1 MRGTTNK
8 SILSARTY
16 TRDMLRWPMELH
28 REHAFRLWTGAA
40 LLVLVCSS
48 LCLLTDSHTEEET
61 AADNFADTV
70 GRAGRVLMMEDDETA
85 VATIGGTIGLS
96 TSSLPPV
103 EGLDA
108 VATCVQLAHN
118 TIPHTSE
125 PASSSTVSKLI
136 TVDTRYRDTCTQ
148 LYAGCSGSAEK
159 AEVLQPFRHCW
170 LKEMCHWL
178 TQRGRRF
185 DVRTLL
191 ELVAVLQPCV
201 ERCVE
206 VIATGRENGWLT
218 EKEWQ
223 RIMSGNTKVVSSYI
237 EAAFQQTEVPATKLK
252 ALVTVLSVFAAQQ
265 LCSVHSQDDGGE
277 LCDVHSQ
284 AAVACRATENQTGV
298 DLSGLFMFTSLQFG
312 AYGHFCL
319 AHAASILLALKDRT
333 SYSCAEAI
341 FQAQQELT
349 MFMTLLSIPLPSQ
362 QEKHKQLP
370 IIQMQFIHRLNSY
383 FLFGPMKED
392 TIHTE
397 YEGLRNNPLL
407 SYLFGCSKRR
417 KSLGIGDDSF
427 TFRKAIA
434 LMHLWTL
441 LSHRDTRSM
450 MYPENKFSD
459 NGTAQN
465 ERPVMAVFLEEDNPV
480 IVILRLMSQRM
491 KDRTAQGL
499 MDKRLATY
507 VHHRKVDPQYLQS
520 QVVQEVQNVY
530 LSELALLATLH
541 EEGTAAD
548 STSAPSSTSSCSD
561 ALAKAVVKLVDEIMS
576 SGQQQNRE
584 MLTMFE
590 SDDMQHRFSS
600 IGLRGR
606 KLDLIMVFTKALKW
620 ALLQLTEQIRDEDF
634 TRWRRAVRFVLAL
647 AAYITPVDPDKGWRM
662 LFPETDC
669 SNYVYLIK
677 LAVWVCK

>member
-159 AEVLQPFRHCW
+159 AEVLQPLSNRW
-170 LKEMCHWL
+170 L
-178 TQRGRRF
+178 QRLAQAEGQKY
-185 DVRTLL
+185 DDKTYL
-191 ELVAVLQPCV
+191 ELVAVLQPCL
-201 ERCVE
+201 ERYTE

-265 LCSVHSQDDGGE
+265 LCSVHSQDD
-277 LCDVHSQ
+277 V
-284 AAVACRATENQTGV
+284 AVPCRGIEKQTGV
-298 DLSGLFMFTSLQFG
+298 DLAGKHYPLG
-312 AYGHFCL
+312 KYGRFCL
-319 AHAASILLALKDRT
+319 THATSILLAQKDRT
-333 SYSCAEAI
+333 SDTCAEGI
-341 FQAQQELT
+341 GQAQEELT
-349 MFMTLLSIPLPSQ
+349 MFTTLLSIPLPSQ
-362 QEKHKQLP
+362 QVKHDDLS
-370 IIQMQFIHRLNSY
+370 IIQLQLVHRLNWY

-441 LSHRDTRSM
+441 LSRRDTRSI
-450 MYPENKFSD
+450 MYPTNNFSSD
-459 NGTAQN
+459 GIEYN
-465 ERPVMAVFLEEDNPV
+465 ERSEIEIFLEEDEPLK
-480 IVILRLMSQRM
+480 VILSLMCQRV
-491 KDRTAQGL
+491 KDRTARRL
-499 MDKRLATY
+499 MDYRLAKY
-507 VHHRKVDPQYLQS
+507 VTSRNQMYLPS
-520 QVVQEVQNVY
+520 DEVRNIYV
-530 LSELALLATLH
+530 LEVILLDALH
-541 EEGTAAD
+541 QRRTAVD
-548 STSAPSSTSSCSD
+548 STPAPSSSSVSPHQD
-561 ALAKAVVKLVDEIMS
+561 EHMGARAFVQEKMKGLV
-576 SGQQQNRE
+576 
-584 MLTMFE
+584 E
-590 SDDMQHRFSS
+590 S
-600 IGLRGR
+600 LVR
-606 KLDLIMVFTKALKW
+606 KLMTHKSRKISKVLRNDFIQLRSKKATKRDFTKVFTTASEWALKH
-620 ALLQLTEQIRDEDF
+620 LTEQTRNEDLPA
-634 TRWRRAVRFVLAL
+634 WILAVRFVIAF
-647 AAYITPVDPDKGWRM
+647 AAYITPPVNQDKGWRS
-662 LFPETDC
+662 LFPENARRNRGRTTPQC
-669 SNYVYLIK
+669 LLLFKFALRIARLTSSI
-677 LAVWVCK
+677 